1 MGSGVAVAAALGSA
15 LCFALSSVLQ
25 QRGAALAPQNSGARL
40 FQHLL
45 CRPIWLAGLVAAI
58 GTFLLPAV
66 ALASGELSLVQPL
79 TVSGLLFALPVSVL
93 LEKCKPSA
101 REWGW
106 AAVLILGLT
115 IFLQAAKPTAGP
127 PIPDDFRM
135 WWLGSFA
142 LVIAV
147 TAVLLGC
154 YPARRH
160 RAALFGLA
168 TGI

>member
-1 MGSGVAVAAALGSA
+1 MGAGVAAAAALGSA
-15 LCFALSSVLQ
+15 LFFALSRVLE

-40 FQHLL
+40 LQHLL

-58 GTFLLPAV
+58 GTFVLQAA
-66 ALASGELSLVQPL
+66 ALASGELSRVQPL

-93 LEKCKPSA
+93 LEKCKPCP

-115 IFLQAAKPTAGP
+115 VFLQAAERGAGP

-142 LVIAV
+142 LVIAA
-147 TAVLLGC
+147 TAVLLG
-154 YPARRH
+154 
-160 RAALFGLA
+160 
-168 TGI
+168 